1 VDFVGLLTLNK
12 IEVICKKLEDIEKH
26 LVDLDK
32 KINTTIKENN
42 SIKNQISE
50 LKK

>member
-1 VDFVGLLTLNK
+1 MGLLTLKN
-12 IEVICKKLEDIEKH
+12 IEVLYKKLEDIEKH
-26 LVDLDK
+26 LVDLDI
-32 KINTTIKENN
+32 KINTITKENN